1 VLTDALFT
9 YNFLFQY
16 VKTKNDNLKP
26 KVSGDTD
33 GEREARILRLKSP
46 LAVDVDVFRFDAGLF
61 HSTAFSHHVQI
72 GPR

>member
-9 YNFLFQY
+9 LSVLIQY
-16 VKTKNDNLKP
+16 VNTKKNKFKP
-26 KVSGDTD
+26 SVSDDTD
-33 GEREARILRLKSP
+33 DDRQAHILRLESP
-46 LAVDVDVFRFDAGLF
+46 LAACADVIRFDAGLF